1 MVNLKDILDAIID
14 LTLDS
19 SDATIY
25 VHHGSIFPVVDYRM
39 EGNILHLINF
49 RSNDFIED
57 IVSLQEIINYIAV
70 EGFEVEQV
78 DIDCRDFEII
88 EERILLY

>member
-1 MVNLKDILDAIID
+1 MVNLKDILDAVID

-57 IVSLQEIINYIAV
+57 IVSLQEVINYIAV

-78 DIDCRDFEII
+78 NIDCRDFEII

>member
-1 MVNLKDILDAIID
+1 MVNLKDILDAVID

-25 VHHGSIFPVVDYRM
+25 VHHGLIFPVVDYRM

-49 RSNDFIED
+49 RSNDFLED
-57 IVSLQEIINYIAV
+57 IISLQELITYIAV
-70 EGFEVEQV
+70 EGFEIEEVQL
-78 DIDCRDFEII
+78 DIKDFEII
-88 EERILLY
+88 DERILLY